1 MERVEPCSQ
10 LTSMAWLSKPKVGL
24 SSVLQPDSEVQRW
37 KRVIANRDQT
47 PRILNAKHDRLYTP
61 TRLQPGPSV
70 TKASNE
76 PAGSD
81 GR

>member
-1 MERVEPCSQ
+1 
-10 LTSMAWLSKPKVGL
+10 LSKPKVGL
-24 SSVLQPDSEVQRW
+24 LSALQPDFEAQRW
-37 KRVIANRDQT
+37 KRATANRDQT
-47 PRILNAKHDRLYTP
+47 PRMLNAKRGRLYTP
-61 TRLQPGPSV
+61 TRLQLGPSV